1 MMTRRMKRKR
11 KTKKIGRRSV
21 LFLLGGLALPS
32 LAKDKNKKKERE
44 PQALVAGTI
53 FRNTGHALRGA
64 EVSVVYSESG
74 RKGAWKGLS
83 DSRGE
88 FAVRIPAGAAS
99 YTVSIKAEG
108 FRTQQK
114 SVTVSADERIDLS
127 FLMEPK

>member
-1 MMTRRMKRKR
+1 MN
-11 KTKKIGRRSV
+11 
-21 LFLLGGLALPS
+21 
-32 LAKDKNKKKERE
+32 KNKKERE
-44 PQALVAGTI
+44 PQAVVAGTV

-64 EVSVVYSESG
+64 EVSVTSSERG
-74 RKGAWKGLS
+74 KKGEWKGFS

-88 FAVRIPAGAAS
+88 FAVRIPAGGAS
-99 YTVSIKAEG
+99 YTVIIKAEG

>member
-1 MMTRRMKRKR
+1 MRKKR

-21 LFLLGGLALPS
+21 LLLLVGSLP
-32 LAKDKNKKKERE
+32 LPVFAKKKKERD
-44 PQALVAGTI
+44 PQAVVGGTI

-64 EVSVVYSESG
+64 EIVVTYSESG
-74 RKGAWKGLS
+74 KKGEWKGLS
-83 DSRGE
+83 DARGE

-99 YTVSIKAEG
+99 YTVSVKADG

-114 SVTVSADERIDLS
+114 SVTFSADERIDLS